1 MTEFARKIWHRSE
14 QDETLDTIFQGKLVV
29 VQSKR
34 GYRFSLDAVLLAH
47 FVEISGAERIVD
59 LGTGN
64 GVVALIL
71 ASQNPS
77 VQVVGLELQ
86 VRMVDRAS
94 RGVILNRLKGRVE
107 IVQGN
112 VCSVGQNFAPQS
124 YDIVVSNPPYRRL
137 KSGRVNPNPERTIA
151 RHEVKAESWLGSVVA
166 LTLLRELGPVLSAF
180 MVTGRTGSAMAAEIG
195 TMRITEQID
204 ALYSMAINPIKYLV
218 SPRIVAGLIAMP
230 LLTAIFDV
238 VGIYGAYLIGVKLL
252 GVSSG
257 SYFAGME
264 NSVVFRDV
272 YTGFLKSLSFG
283 LIITWICCYKGFNT
297 SPMATGVSRATT
309 ESVVLSFIMVLV
321 WDYFL
326 TSVLL

>member
-1 MTEFARKIWHRSE
+1 MFLFLFSALVWVFRPPAKIYLIVQHIKSIGV
-14 QDETLDTIFQGKLVV
+14 DSLLVV
-29 VQSKR
+29 IMSGFFTGMVMGLQ
-34 GYRFSLDAVLLAH
+34 GYYSLKK
-47 FVEISGAERIVD
+47 F
-59 LGTGN
+59 N
-64 GVVALIL
+64 
-71 ASQNPS
+71 
-77 VQVVGLELQ
+77 
-86 VRMVDRAS
+86 
-94 RGVILNRLKGRVE
+94 
-107 IVQGN
+107 
-112 VCSVGQNFAPQS
+112 
-124 YDIVVSNPPYRRL
+124 
-137 KSGRVNPNPERTIA
+137 
-151 RHEVKAESWLGSVVA
+151 AESWLGSVVS

-180 MVTGRTGSAMAAEIG
+180 MVTGRTGSAIAAEIG

-238 VGIYGAYLIGVKLL
+238 VGIYGAYLIGVGLL

-272 YTGFLKSLSFG
+272 YTGFLKSISFG

-297 SPMATGVSRATT
+297 SAMSTGVSRATT